1 MFHKW
6 GFLLS
11 EIWVLLALAALLGLF
26 VGWLIWGRREVV
38 IDTSEADR
46 LRADLAACNSKG
58 TDLSKRL
65 TAAET
70 RAAEFEARAAHA
82 AERAA
87 AERFVAAAPKASMA
101 MPVMVK
107 PAAIA
112 KPVAKAKPA
121 ANEAPAAAEPAAGTK
136 AKPKG
141 LSAAREG
148 KADDLKLV
156 KGIGPKLEILCNK
169 LGFYHFDQIANWTA
183 AEIAWVDENLEGFKG
198 RVTRDEWVV
207 QARDLAAGKPPRAGG
222 EN

>member
-65 TAAET
+65 TAAEA

-101 MPVMVK
+101 MPVMAK

-141 LSAAREG
+141 LTAAREG

-156 KGIGPKLEILCNK
+156 KGIGPKLELLCHK

-183 AEIAWVDENLEGFKG
+183 SEIAWVDENLEGFKG

-222 EN
+222 GN

>member
-65 TAAET
+65 TAAEA

-101 MPVMVK
+101 MPVMAK
-107 PAAIA
+107 PAATA

-183 AEIAWVDENLEGFKG
+183 SEIAWVDENLEGFKG